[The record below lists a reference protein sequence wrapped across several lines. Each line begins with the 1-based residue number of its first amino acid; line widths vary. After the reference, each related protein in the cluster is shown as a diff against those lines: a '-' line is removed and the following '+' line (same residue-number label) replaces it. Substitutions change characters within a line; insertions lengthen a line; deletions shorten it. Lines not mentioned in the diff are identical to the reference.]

1 MTTHGHNQ
9 LNRNSSAPPAQ
20 QSQSA
25 GGLFIAQGHFRLIYA
40 PPELRTMHTFQVE
53 VLPAGDL
60 GIVLTS
66 KSLFTVAMVLA
77 VMSAILN
84 FAAIVVDRK
93 IRE

>member
-1 MTTHGHNQ
+1 
-9 LNRNSSAPPAQ
+9 
-20 QSQSA
+20 
-25 GGLFIAQGHFRLIYA
+25 
-40 PPELRTMHTFQVE
+40 MHTFQVE